1 MCGIGGGPGPGG
13 DSVAAV
19 ASGGHSGFGGPGIA
33 GPGGGTGRGGMGGQ
47 SISAAQAA
55 SLGQES
61 FGQGGGWGSSD
72 WGQLVSGIMTGLG
85 IVTANPALL
94 AGTIVPDFIGML
106 PDMNISRPV
115 PAMTPE
121 ETMNQ
126 SGGVGQPTAALPSM
140 STPTAAPAPVEAA
153 PSAVDNTAY
162 NKTLMDQYISSILNM
177 PSGGGRGIRGVG
189 LPGYKQQQKQT
200 ADEWL
205 SKYWRE

>member
-61 FGQGGGWGSSD
+61 FGQSGGWGSSD

-106 PDMNISRPV
+106 PNMNISRPV
-115 PAMTPE
+115 PAE
-121 ETMNQ
+121 SAETIMNQ
-126 SGGVGQPTAALPSM
+126 SGSTGQPAALPSISS
-140 STPTAAPAPVEAA
+140 STPAPAEAS
-153 PSAVDNTAY
+153 PPAVDDTAY
-162 NKTLMDQYISSILNM
+162 NKELMDQYFATLFGA
-177 PSGGGRGIRGVG
+177 PSGGGRGIRGAG
-189 LPGYKQQQKQT
+189 IPSFKQEQKKT

-205 SKYWRE
+205 NKYLEVK